1 MSFLEDAL
9 KRALPTAKA
18 AEPIAIAVGSVVLG
32 RMLNGPAAAGSV
44 PAPQAGQG
52 NAGQG
57 DLVNGLGGL
66 IGKLQQAG
74 LGDAVNSW
82 IGNGQNAPIDA
93 NQLGAALGKEAVS
106 ELARHTG
113 LDEGQLMAGLSQ
125 VLPVVIDKLTPH
137 GRLPTQQEVTQ
148 AG

>member
-9 KRALPTAKA
+9 KRAMPTAQA
-18 AEPIAIAVGSVVLG
+18 AEPIAIAVGSLVLG
-32 RMLNGPAAAGSV
+32 RMLHGSAPAGGA
-44 PAPQAGQG
+44 PAPSAQQAGG
-52 NAGQG
+52 G
-57 DLVNGLGGL
+57 DLLGGLGGL
-66 IGKLQQAG
+66 LGKLQQAG

-82 IGNGQNAPIDA
+82 IGNGQNLPVDA

-113 LDEGQLMAGLSQ
+113 LDEGQLRAGLSQ

-137 GRLPTQQEVTQ
+137 GRMPTQQEVTQ